1 MIEKMIRS
9 SYRKAVQNRLVDSN
23 VERKNH
29 TNIEL
34 EGEGETQDRDKEYMP
49 QGGILFSITQTG

>member
-23 VERKNH
+23 VERKNY

-34 EGEGETQDRDKEYMP
+34 EGEKQDKEYMP
-49 QGGILFSITQTG
+49 QGRILFSITQTG